1 MSMLFV
7 CTVYPQA
14 LTFTSARA
22 PWPFDQHA
30 GAPLR
35 QAALPTLVGVP
46 EKTTHFRS
54 RVPCLMLMLY
64 QATPEGA

>member
-46 EKTTHFRS
+46 ETARRLTLGRAY
-54 RVPCLMLMLY
+54 RV
-64 QATPEGA
+64 